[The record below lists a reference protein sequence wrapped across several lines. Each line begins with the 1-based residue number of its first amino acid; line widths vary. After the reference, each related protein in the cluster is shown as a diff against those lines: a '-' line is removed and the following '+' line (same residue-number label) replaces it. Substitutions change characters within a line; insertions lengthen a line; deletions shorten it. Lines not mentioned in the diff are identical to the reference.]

1 MAERKKTAARKTSVR
16 RKKAAP
22 RRKKRRGLVS
32 KVLLIIGCVA
42 VLGFLGLVMFLDKE
56 ARRMGI
62 FQPRVSQ
69 APPSQEAAPAL
80 LEEDYT
86 PEEKQQLEA
95 ILESQGR

>member
-1 MAERKKTAARKTSVR
+1 MAERKKTAARKTPAR

-22 RRKKRRGLVS
+22 HRKKRRSLVS
-32 KVLLIIGCVA
+32 KALLIIGCVV

-69 APPSQEAAPAL
+69 APSRQEAAPASL
-80 LEEDYT
+80 GEDYT

-95 ILESQGR
+95 ILESQDR

>member
-22 RRKKRRGLVS
+22 RRKKRRGAVS
-32 KVLLIIGCVA
+32 KALLIIGCVV

-62 FQPRVSQ
+62 FQPQVSQ
-69 APPSQEAAPAL
+69 APPSQEAAPAS

>member
-1 MAERKKTAARKTSVR
+1 MAERKKTAARKTPTR
-16 RKKAAP
+16 RKKTAP
-22 RRKKRRGLVS
+22 RRKKRRGLIS
-32 KVLLIIGCVA
+32 RLLLIIGCVV
-42 VLGFLGLVMFLDKE
+42 VLGVLGLVMFLDKE

-62 FQPRVSQ
+62 FQPQVSQ
-69 APPSQEAAPAL
+69 APSSQEAAPAL

>member
-1 MAERKKTAARKTSVR
+1 MAERKKTAARKTPAR

-56 ARRMGI
+56 ACRMGI

-69 APPSQEAAPAL
+69 APPSQEAAPAV

>member
-1 MAERKKTAARKTSVR
+1 MAEQRKRATRKTPAR

-32 KVLLIIGCVA
+32 KFLLIIGCVV

-69 APPSQEAAPAL
+69 APPSREAAPAS